1 MDKKSL
7 RNSWKFE
14 PHKNYQPHGIPTI
27 HTDRCYKYTLSLCTY
42 IVPCS
47 ESLQWYGGGHWEC
60 TAPNPSHNKLPQQ
73 MNEMPQRH
81 GDAPSN
87 GCGSIEDETYSP
99 LIG

>member
-1 MDKKSL
+1 MDKIPWNP
-7 RNSWKFE
+7 RKFE
-14 PHKNYQPHGIPTI
+14 PHKITNH
-27 HTDRCYKYTLSLCTY
+27 TLSLLSTQTDITNTHYIPLCTH

-47 ESLQWYGGGHWEC
+47 ESLQWYGGGHWEY

-81 GDAPSN
+81 GDAPSS